1 MEKSSKL
8 EYFIVGFLLLA
19 IVTTGA
25 LWLLRNR
32 DQKINPFI
40 QTIIPWKE
48 T

>member
-32 DQKINPFI
+32 DQKIKNLNNNNSS
-40 QTIIPWKE
+40 
-48 T
+48 